1 MASVHLLSAASPDSE
16 RPEIAFHDL
25 WQMQASA
32 EADRFGV
39 HRLSS
44 DPAQADLVLFVET
57 HWAAGHY
64 FERVRK
70 HPLHREFATKSYLFS
85 SADKVIPFLPGVFA
99 SVEARWHRPAWT
111 RSGHY
116 VDVRER
122 EELHHEPDCV
132 PSRLFSFVG
141 ATANH
146 PLRRRIM
153 ELRHPDAVL
162 VDASA
167 QSAAVGPR
175 TRSARLQAE
184 WRERFADGIHDCAF
198 VLCPRGGGTS
208 SRRIFE
214 AMMLGRVPVIVSDG
228 WVPPQ
233 GPDWESFS
241 IRVAEARVETIPG
254 LLEERAGDAAA
265 MGSRAR
271 SQWLEWFSEVASF
284 HRVVGWCL
292 DLERLAHRRRGLRRY
307 EPHLQML
314 RPYHAVRAVAKRAGH
329 GESEGSPY
337 WDRPV
342 HRLRHGLRHGGR
354 R

>member
-1 MASVHLLSAASPDSE
+1 MATVHLLSAAPAGAQD
-16 RPEIAFHDL
+16 EIAFHDL
-25 WQMQASA
+25 RQMQASA
-32 EADRFGV
+32 GADRFGT
-39 HRLSS
+39 HRVID
-44 DPAQADLVLFVET
+44 DPAAADLVLFVET

-70 HPLHREFATKSYLFS
+70 HPVHLEFATKSYLFS

-99 SVEARWHRPAWT
+99 SVEARWHRAAWT

-116 VDVRER
+116 VDVKER
-122 EELHHEPDCV
+122 DELRHEPSRAA
-132 PSRLFSFVG
+132 SRLFSFVG

-153 ELRHPDAVL
+153 GLRHPDAL
-162 VDASA
+162 LIDASA

-175 TRSARLQAE
+175 ASSLRLQAE

-214 AMMLGRVPVIVSDG
+214 AMMLGRAPVIVSDG

-241 IRVAEARVETIPG
+241 IRVPEDRVETIPA
-254 LLEERAGDAAA
+254 LLEGRAPDAAA
-265 MGSRAR
+265 MGSKAR
-271 SQWLEWFSEVASF
+271 SQWLEWFSEAASF

-292 DLERLAHRRRGLRRY
+292 DLERFSAQRSGLRRY
-307 EPHLQML
+307 GPHLQML
-314 RPYHAVRAVAKRAGH
+314 RPYHAVRAAAKRAGH

-337 WDRPV
+337 WDRPL
-342 HRLRHGLRHGGR
+342 HRLRHSLRSIGR